1 MIHYVMLGCEYDN
14 LEDII
19 NDFNEYPSIRK
30 EIVIRECVYLDEESS
45 DGEILDWVLTS
56 IFSDGGLVDIVI
68 DTFNGLARKMR
79 ENDKKKYGGYLL
91 YVYSD

>member
-19 NDFNEYPSIRK
+19 KDFNEYPLTRK
-30 EIVIRECVYLDEESS
+30 EIVIRECAYLDEESS
-45 DGEILDWVLTS
+45 DGEILDWVLTCV
-56 IFSDGGLVDIVI
+56 FSDNGLVDMVV
-68 DTFNGLARKMR
+68 DTFNGLFRKMR
-79 ENDKKKYGGYLL
+79 EKDKKKYGSELL